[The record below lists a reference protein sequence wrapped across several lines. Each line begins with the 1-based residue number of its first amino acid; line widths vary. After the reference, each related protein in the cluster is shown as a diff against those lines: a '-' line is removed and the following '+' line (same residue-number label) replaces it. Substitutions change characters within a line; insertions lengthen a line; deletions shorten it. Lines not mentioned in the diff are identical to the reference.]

1 MFSNFIKD
9 VSTGDVYLM
18 SDLMN
23 GKKTAVKGSFQP
35 MSGII
40 VCPETGRY
48 VDLVELFLGNKKYL
62 DNVNFDMSPLSG
74 VVKNH
79 NNENINLVELILS
92 CAGGSSNTPNP
103 GGDDWVIKR
112 INLEDFFVRYLSDE
126 KQKREHAIVNV
137 TYPRKKYFFAEDEE
151 VLFDKE
157 NIFDFNGLS
166 TDNVDSNKFCSIGI
180 LSDETS
186 LEGVGFGEGYVYTC
200 TLKNSENNHI
210 FNEKIEEVY

>member
-48 VDLVELFLGNKKYL
+48 LDLVELFLGNKKYL

-74 VVKNH
+74 VVKNY

-92 CAGGSSNTPNP
+92 SASGGSTPSP
-103 GGDDWVIKR
+103 GGDDWVVKR
-112 INLEDFFVRYLSDE
+112 INLEDFFTSYLSDE
-126 KQKREHAIVNV
+126 KQKSERAVVTV
-137 TYPRKKYFFAEDEE
+137 TYPRKKYFFSEDEE
-151 VLFDKE
+151 ILFDKE

-200 TLKNSENNHI
+200 TLKNSESNYI
-210 FNEKIEEVY
+210 FNEEIKEVY